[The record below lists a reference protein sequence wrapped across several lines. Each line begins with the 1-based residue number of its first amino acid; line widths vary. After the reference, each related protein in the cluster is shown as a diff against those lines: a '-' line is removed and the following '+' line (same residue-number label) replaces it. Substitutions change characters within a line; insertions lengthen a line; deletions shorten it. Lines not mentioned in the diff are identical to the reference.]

1 MDFIDI
7 DNAEEATRQWWQQQY
22 GTPLPEEVKGWLKLM
37 SRREVQKAR
46 VAEHFL
52 DDATLHKV
60 QDSRRLCQTK
70 LLNVEESLSRVR
82 QQIDRTRRFIRLNAE
97 LKVYQSNLYEINKR
111 AASVLTERKELERF
125 ETFEAVNGQYQR
137 IRTLEQDI
145 SHFRQLAGKAT
156 IGIDESQRLY
166 DEAEKAMTLEQQKT
180 AEVEKA
186 TMQAAL
192 DMAQGE
198 RLSGSITAL
207 SDASHDLTEIA
218 TALRNRLELTKRDQ
232 HDTQTAL
239 DNAEGQLN
247 ALKQERQSMEAHQT
261 MLLHGE
267 NIQTLID
274 EMMRVEGQRNQLK
287 SELQHATTQQ
297 NERNE
302 QLARLFTESQALEA
316 TAQTLRE
323 ELAAHRQSIAGQ
335 NSYSLQK
342 RAMDLRGRKL
352 MLETGLSLW
361 KSIAEGYYQIEHKNQ
376 LTTQMRQKAEQLNR
390 NIDQLRDRV
399 TQLRRQLDEK
409 NYHWTLSKSQNV
421 VEMRGDLQEGIPG
434 TVCGATHHPWHS
446 ETISEQNALIA
457 TMKADV
463 ETLRRELRA
472 KGDELHE
479 MELELNATQG
489 QLRAET
495 ENMRA
500 LTERQKKDTDQWRTF
515 STLDR
520 SFVDCSPTT
529 NREARTAM
537 MQQLI
542 EKTALDSEEAQ
553 KTLDAFNYHLNAIST
568 LGNEIQQNQQQAN
581 DLSVRLN
588 EVNTACQVMARQV
601 EQLNQRISSTT
612 QDFSR
617 RYTELDKIITI
628 PDWLRS
634 WKQNPEALKLRIQG
648 MMDRWNDNQQNIRLK
663 EAEVE
668 RLKTELDNLNQ
679 AVTRTTADI
688 AAQETLCQKA
698 DEQISKW
705 TNLVEKLWGDEEG
718 KTQFNRQQEA
728 LLAQQ
733 ELWMKCMDRTREQMR
748 RLMELKAQLQFCN
761 DNIQDASTRLANE
774 HLGLDLWMGRYNAAH
789 PPVQITELERV
800 LADGKDWNELRQ
812 QVRDIAYEQATTQA
826 KVDSIRAEIVEL
838 QAEGTKMSTDN
849 GDQEQEHLH
858 QQQDTLEKQ
867 RQEILRQIAQYEEQL
882 RAHEAVSAIKN

>member
-7 DNAEEATRQWWQQQY
+7 DSAEEATRQWWQRQY
-22 GTPLPEEVKGWLKLM
+22 DTPLPEEVKGWLKLM

-70 LLNVEESLSRVR
+70 LMNVEASLARVR
-82 QQIDRTRRFIRLNAE
+82 QQMDRTRRFIRLNAD
-97 LKVYQSNLYEINKR
+97 LKVYQSALYEINKR

-137 IRTLEQDI
+137 IRTIEQDI

-180 AEVEKA
+180 ADTENA
-186 TMQAAL
+186 TKQAAL

-198 RLSGSITAL
+198 RLSGSIATLRDARKSIVDITA
-207 SDASHDLTEIA
+207 D
-218 TALRNRLELTKRDQ
+218 LRNRLELTQREYRE
-232 HDTQTAL
+232 TQAAL
-239 DNAEGQLN
+239 DTAVRQLN
-247 ALKQERQSMEAHQT
+247 DLKQERQSMEAHQT
-261 MLLHGE
+261 MLVHGE

-274 EMMRVEGQRNQLK
+274 ELAHVDATRNRLQAD
-287 SELQHATTQQ
+287 LQHATTQQ

-316 TAQTLRE
+316 TSQTLRE
-323 ELAAHRQSIAGQ
+323 ELAAHRKSIAGQ
-335 NSYSLQK
+335 DSYALQK

-361 KSIAEGYYQIEHKNQ
+361 KSIAEGYYQMEHKDQ
-376 LTTQMRQKAEQLNR
+376 VITQMRQKAEQLNR

-399 TQLRRQLDEK
+399 KQLQRQLDEK

-421 VEMRGDLQEGIPG
+421 VELRGDLEEGIPC

-446 ETISEQNALIA
+446 ETITEQNALIA

-463 ETLRRELRA
+463 ETLRRELLA
-472 KGDELHE
+472 KSDELQN
-479 MELELNATQG
+479 MELELTATQG

-495 ENMRA
+495 ENMRT
-500 LTERQKKDTDQWRTF
+500 LTERQKKDTDEWRTF

-520 SFVDCSPTT
+520 SFADCSSTT
-529 NREARTAM
+529 NREGRTAM

-553 KTLDAFNYHLNAIST
+553 KTLDAFNYHLNAISS
-568 LGNEIQQNQQQAN
+568 LGNEIQQKQQQAN
-581 DLSVRLN
+581 DLSTRLN

-601 EQLNQRISSTT
+601 EQFNHRLSNTT
-612 QDFSR
+612 QEFSR
-617 RYTELDKIITI
+617 RYAVLDKLITI

-634 WKQNPEALKLRIQG
+634 WKQSAEALKLRIQG
-648 MMDRWNDNQQNIRLK
+648 MMDRWNNNQQALSMK
-663 EAEVE
+663 EAEVAQLE
-668 RLKTELDNLNQ
+668 DTLANLGKTIKL
-679 AVTRTTADI
+679 TTTDI
-688 AAQETLCQKA
+688 TAQDSLCEKA

-705 TNLVEKLWGDEEG
+705 NNALGKMLGEEEG
-718 KTQFNRQQEA
+718 KTVFNRQYEA
-728 LLAQQ
+728 LMAQQ
-733 ELWMKCMDRTREQMR
+733 ELWMKSQDRARELMR
-748 RLMELKAQLQFCN
+748 ELMGLKAQLSFCN
-761 DNIQDASTRLANE
+761 DNIQNMSTRLANE
-774 HLGLDLWMGRYNAAH
+774 RLGLDLWMGRYNAAH
-789 PPVQITELERV
+789 PPVQISELDRV
-800 LADGKDWNELRQ
+800 LADGKDWNDVRQ
-812 QVRDIAYEQATTQA
+812 QVRDIALEQATTQA

-838 QAEGTKMSTDN
+838 QAEGAKMDPDN
-849 GDQEQEHLH
+849 GDQEQERL
-858 QQQDTLEKQ
+858 QQQQESLEKQ

-882 RAHEAVSAIKN
+882 RAHETVSAIKD

>member
-7 DNAEEATRQWWQQQY
+7 DSAEEATRQWWQQQY

-70 LLNVEESLSRVR
+70 LMNVEESLTRVR
-82 QQIDRTRRFIRLNAE
+82 QQMDRTRRFIRLNAD
-97 LKVYQSNLYEINKR
+97 LKVYQSTLYEINKR
-111 AASVLTERKELERF
+111 AAGVLTERKELERF

-137 IRTLEQDI
+137 IHTLEQDV
-145 SHFRQLAGKAT
+145 SHFRQLAGKAA

-180 AEVEKA
+180 NEAEKA

-198 RLSGSITAL
+198 RLSGSISAL
-207 SDASHDLTEIA
+207 RDASQNVAEI
-218 TALRNRLELTKRDQ
+218 TDALQNRLELTKREQ
-232 HDTQTAL
+232 REAQTVL
-239 DNAEGQLN
+239 DNAVEQLN
-247 ALKQERQSMEAHQT
+247 VLKQERQSMEAHQA

-274 EMMRVEGQRNQLK
+274 EMMQVENKRNRLK
-287 SELQHATTQQ
+287 ADLQHATAQL

-302 QLARLFTESQALEA
+302 QLARLFTESQSLEA
-316 TAQTLRE
+316 NAQTLRE
-323 ELAAHRQSIAGQ
+323 ELAAHRRSIAGQ
-335 NSYSLQK
+335 DSYTLQK

-352 MLETGLSLW
+352 MLQTGLSLW

-376 LTTQMRQKAEQLNR
+376 LITQMRQKADQLNR

-399 TQLRRQLDEK
+399 TQLGRQLDEK
-409 NYHWTLSKSQNV
+409 TYHWTLSKSQNV
-421 VEMRGDLQEGIPG
+421 VGMRGDLQEGIPCP
-434 TVCGATHHPWHS
+434 VCGATHHPWHS
-446 ETISEQNALIA
+446 ETVSEQNALIA

-463 ETLRRELRA
+463 ETLRRELTARS
-472 KGDELHE
+472 DELYK

-495 ENMRA
+495 ENMRS
-500 LTERQKKDTDQWRTF
+500 LTERQKKDTDEWRTF

-542 EKTALDSEEAQ
+542 EKTTLDSEEAQ
-553 KTLDAFNYHLNAIST
+553 KTLDAFNYHLNTISS

-588 EVNTACQVMARQV
+588 EVNTACQVMARLV
-601 EQLNQRISSTT
+601 EQLNQRISNTT
-612 QDFSR
+612 QEFSR
-617 RYTELDKIITI
+617 RYTMLDKLITI

-634 WKQNPEALKLRIQG
+634 WKQSAEALKLRIQG
-648 MMDRWNDNQQNIRLK
+648 MMDRWNENQENIRQK
-663 EAEVE
+663 EVEVE
-668 RLKTELDNLNQ
+668 RLAAALDNLNQ
-679 AVTRTTADI
+679 AVTQTAADI
-688 AAQETLCQKA
+688 AAQETLSQKA
-698 DEQISKW
+698 EEQISKW
-705 TNLVEKLWGDEEG
+705 TNLLEKLWGEEEG
-718 KTQFNRQQEA
+718 KTIFNRHQDA
-728 LLAQQ
+728 LFNQQ
-733 ELWMKCMDRTREQMR
+733 ELWGKCVDRTHEQMR
-748 RLMELKAQLQFCN
+748 RLMELKAQLQICE
-761 DNIQDASTRLANE
+761 DNIQDASSRLANE
-774 HLGLDLWMGRYNAAH
+774 RLGLDLWMGRYNATH
-789 PPVQITELERV
+789 PPVQITELDRV
-800 LADGKDWNELRQ
+800 LADGKDWNELRH
-812 QVRDIAYEQATTQA
+812 QVRDIALEQATTQA

-838 QAEGTKMSTDN
+838 QAEGTRMNADN
-849 GDQEQEHLH
+849 GEEEQARLR
-858 QQQDTLEKQ
+858 QQQETLEKQ

-882 RAHEAVSAIKN
+882 RAHEAVSAIKS

>member
-7 DNAEEATRQWWQQQY
+7 DSAEEATRQWWQQQY

-70 LLNVEESLSRVR
+70 LMNVEESLTRVR
-82 QQIDRTRRFIRLNAE
+82 QQMDRTRRFIRLNAD
-97 LKVYQSNLYEINKR
+97 LKVYQSTLYEINKR
-111 AASVLTERKELERF
+111 AAGVLTERKELERF

-137 IRTLEQDI
+137 IHTLEQDV
-145 SHFRQLAGKAT
+145 SHFRQLAGKAA
-156 IGIDESQRLY
+156 ICIDESQRLY

-180 AEVEKA
+180 NEAEKA

-198 RLSGSITAL
+198 RLSGSISAL
-207 SDASHDLTEIA
+207 RDASQNVAEI
-218 TALRNRLELTKRDQ
+218 TDALQNRLELTKREQ
-232 HDTQTAL
+232 REAQTVL
-239 DNAEGQLN
+239 DNAVEQLN
-247 ALKQERQSMEAHQT
+247 VLKQERQSMEAHQA

-274 EMMRVEGQRNQLK
+274 EMMQVENKRNRLK
-287 SELQHATTQQ
+287 ADLQHATAQL

-302 QLARLFTESQALEA
+302 QLARLFTESQSLEA
-316 TAQTLRE
+316 NAQTLRE
-323 ELAAHRQSIAGQ
+323 ELAAHRRSIAGQ
-335 NSYSLQK
+335 DSYTLQK

-352 MLETGLSLW
+352 MLQTGLSLW

-376 LTTQMRQKAEQLNR
+376 LITQMRQKADQLNR

-399 TQLRRQLDEK
+399 TQLGRQLDEK
-409 NYHWTLSKSQNV
+409 TYHWTLSKSQNV
-421 VEMRGDLQEGIPG
+421 VGMRGDLQEGIPCP
-434 TVCGATHHPWHS
+434 VCGATHHPWHS
-446 ETISEQNALIA
+446 ETVSEQNALIA

-463 ETLRRELRA
+463 ETLRRELTARS
-472 KGDELHE
+472 DELHK

-495 ENMRA
+495 ENMRS
-500 LTERQKKDTDQWRTF
+500 LTERQKKDTDEWRTF

-542 EKTALDSEEAQ
+542 EKTTLDSEEAQ
-553 KTLDAFNYHLNAIST
+553 KTLDAFNYHLNTISS

-588 EVNTACQVMARQV
+588 EVNTACQVMARLV
-601 EQLNQRISSTT
+601 EQLNQRISNTT
-612 QDFSR
+612 QEFSR
-617 RYTELDKIITI
+617 RYTMLDKLITI

-634 WKQNPEALKLRIQG
+634 WKQSAEALKLRIQG
-648 MMDRWNDNQQNIRLK
+648 MMDRWNENQENIRQK
-663 EAEVE
+663 EVEVE
-668 RLKTELDNLNQ
+668 RLAAALDNLNQ
-679 AVTRTTADI
+679 AVTQTAADI
-688 AAQETLCQKA
+688 AAQETLSQKA
-698 DEQISKW
+698 EEQISKW
-705 TNLVEKLWGDEEG
+705 TNLLEKLWGEEEG
-718 KTQFNRQQEA
+718 KTIFNRHQDA
-728 LLAQQ
+728 LFNQQ
-733 ELWMKCMDRTREQMR
+733 ELWGKCVDRTHEQMR
-748 RLMELKAQLQFCN
+748 RLMELKAQLQICE
-761 DNIQDASTRLANE
+761 DNIQDASSRLANE
-774 HLGLDLWMGRYNAAH
+774 RLGLDLWMGRYNATH
-789 PPVQITELERV
+789 PPVQITELDRV
-800 LADGKDWNELRQ
+800 LADGKDWNELRH
-812 QVRDIAYEQATTQA
+812 QVRDIALEQATTQA

-838 QAEGTKMSTDN
+838 QAEGTRMNADN
-849 GDQEQEHLH
+849 GEEEQARLR
-858 QQQDTLEKQ
+858 QQQETLEKQ

-882 RAHEAVSAIKN
+882 RAHEAVSAIKS